1 MRLSER
7 LERVVSFVKPCA
19 SAADIGT
26 DHALVPVELVRRG
39 IVKKAIAMD
48 VRPGPLSRAK
58 EQISRAGLSDQIEPR
73 LSDGLAA
80 LKPQEAETVIIAG
93 MGGELIIRIL
103 TVGRH
108 MWDSVAQWVLSPHS
122 EVFKVRG
129 WLLENGFSIEK
140 EDMVCED
147 GKYYVLM
154 DVKRAEA
161 ETGAETEAETEA
173 GEGTGAEAGLKTES
187 PARDTEFVRLLYG
200 DSLIRERNP
209 VLAQYLKEEEQMLM
223 EREASLRQSAKG
235 SLRAAE
241 RLKETETRLK
251 WNREVQD
258 EMQRDH

>member
-39 IVKKAIAMD
+39 IVKKALAMD

-103 TVGRH
+103 TEGRH

-154 DVKRAEA
+154 DVRRA
-161 ETGAETEAETEA
+161 GS
-173 GEGTGAEAGLKTES
+173 GIES
-187 PARDTEFVRLLYG
+187 PARDAEFVRLLYG
-200 DSLIRERNP
+200 DSLICERNP
-209 VLAQYLKEEEQMLM
+209 VLAQYLKEEKQMLM

>member
-7 LERVVSFVKPCA
+7 LERVVSFVRPCA

-39 IVKKAIAMD
+39 IVKKALAMD

-103 TVGRH
+103 TEGRH

-154 DVKRAEA
+154 DVRRA
-161 ETGAETEAETEA
+161 GS
-173 GEGTGAEAGLKTES
+173 GIES
-187 PARDTEFVRLLYG
+187 PARDAEFVRLLYG

-209 VLAQYLKEEEQMLM
+209 VLTQYLKEEEQMLM

>member
-7 LERVVSFVKPCA
+7 LERVVSFVRPCA

-39 IVKKAIAMD
+39 IVKKALAMD

-58 EQISRAGLSDQIEPR
+58 EQICRAGLSDQIEPR

-161 ETGAETEAETEA
+161 ETEA

-187 PARDTEFVRLLYG
+187 PARDAEFVRLLYG
-200 DSLIRERNP
+200 DGLIRERNP

>member
-1 MRLSER
+1 MIKTLKRLFIENLAVIER
-7 LERVVSFVKPCA
+7 AEIEFDSRLNIFTGETGAGKSILIGGINAILGKRIYR
-19 SAADIGT
+19 DIVRSGT
-26 DHALVPVELVRRG
+26 D
-39 IVKKAIAMD
+39 KASVYAVFDDI
-48 VRPGPLSRAK
+48 PKRA
-58 EQISRAGLSDQIEPR
+58 EDL
-73 LSDGLAA
+73 
-80 LKPQEAETVIIAG
+80 
-93 MGGELIIRIL
+93 
-103 TVGRH
+103 
-108 MWDSVAQWVLSPHS
+108 
-122 EVFKVRG
+122 
-129 WLLENGFSIEK
+129 LLENGFSIEK

-161 ETGAETEAETEA
+161 ETEA

-187 PARDTEFVRLLYG
+187 PARDAEFVRLLYG

-209 VLAQYLKEEEQMLM
+209 VLAQYLKEEEQTLM

>member
-7 LERVVSFVKPCA
+7 LERVVSFVRPCA

-103 TVGRH
+103 TEGRH

-154 DVKRAEA
+154 DVRRA
-161 ETGAETEAETEA
+161 GS
-173 GEGTGAEAGLKTES
+173 GIES
-187 PARDTEFVRLLYG
+187 PARDAEFVRLLYG
-200 DSLIRERNP
+200 DGLIRERNP

>member
-7 LERVVSFVKPCA
+7 LERVVSFVRPCA

-39 IVKKAIAMD
+39 IVKKALAMD

-103 TVGRH
+103 TEGRH

-154 DVKRAEA
+154 DVRRA
-161 ETGAETEAETEA
+161 GS
-173 GEGTGAEAGLKTES
+173 GIES
-187 PARDTEFVRLLYG
+187 PARDAEFVRLLYG
-200 DSLIRERNP
+200 DSLIRDRNP

-223 EREASLRQSAKG
+223 EREASLRQSARG

>member
-39 IVKKAIAMD
+39 IVKKALAMD

-103 TVGRH
+103 TEGRH
-108 MWDSVAQWVLSPHS
+108 MWDSVVQWVLSPHS

-129 WLLENGFSIEK
+129 WLLENGFAIEK

-154 DVKRAEA
+154 DVRRA
-161 ETGAETEAETEA
+161 GS
-173 GEGTGAEAGLKTES
+173 GIES
-187 PARDTEFVRLLYG
+187 PARDAEFVRLLYG
-200 DSLIRERNP
+200 DGLIRERNP

>member
-1 MRLSER
+1 MYAIHDNTIEFSWNADDLFARIVR
-7 LERVVSFVKPCA
+7 Q
-19 SAADIGT
+19 SAYYTRSRQTPEGADPWET
-26 DHALVPVELVRRG
+26 V
-39 IVKKAIAMD
+39 
-48 VRPGPLSRAK
+48 
-58 EQISRAGLSDQIEPR
+58 GLSDDEKPYVR
-73 LSDGLAA
+73 ETLADVFRHLSALFVKLTATVPDSLFAA
-80 LKPQEAETVIIAG
+80 PEET
-93 MGGELIIRIL
+93 GETTARY
-103 TVGRH
+103 
-108 MWDSVAQWVLSPHS
+108 
-122 EVFKVRG
+122 
-129 WLLENGFSIEK
+129 GFSIEK

-161 ETGAETEAETEA
+161 ETEA

-187 PARDTEFVRLLYG
+187 PARDAEFVRLFYG

-223 EREASLRQSAKG
+223 KREASLRQSAKG

-241 RLKETETRLK
+241 RLMETETRLK

>member
-7 LERVVSFVKPCA
+7 LERVVSFVRPCA

-39 IVKKAIAMD
+39 IVKKALAMD

-103 TVGRH
+103 TVDRH

-154 DVKRAEA
+154 DVRRA
-161 ETGAETEAETEA
+161 GS
-173 GEGTGAEAGLKTES
+173 GIES
-187 PARDTEFVRLLYG
+187 PARDAEFVRLLYG
-200 DSLIRERNP
+200 DGLIRERNP

-223 EREASLRQSAKG
+223 EREASLRQSARG

>member
-103 TVGRH
+103 TEGRH

-161 ETGAETEAETEA
+161 EAGAETEA
-173 GEGTGAEAGLKTES
+173 GEGTGAETGLKTES
-187 PARDTEFVRLLYG
+187 PARDAKFVRLLYG

>member
-7 LERVVSFVKPCA
+7 LERVVSFVRPCA

-39 IVKKAIAMD
+39 IVKKALAMD

-103 TVGRH
+103 TEGRH

-154 DVKRAEA
+154 DVRRA
-161 ETGAETEAETEA
+161 GS
-173 GEGTGAEAGLKTES
+173 GIES
-187 PARDTEFVRLLYG
+187 PARDAEFVRLLYG

-223 EREASLRQSAKG
+223 EREASLRQSARG

>member
-7 LERVVSFVKPCA
+7 LERVVSFVRPCA

-39 IVKKAIAMD
+39 IVKKALAMD

-161 ETGAETEAETEA
+161 ETEA

-187 PARDTEFVRLLYG
+187 PARDAEFVRLLYG

>member
-39 IVKKAIAMD
+39 IVKKALAMD

-103 TVGRH
+103 TEGRH

-154 DVKRAEA
+154 DVRRA
-161 ETGAETEAETEA
+161 GS
-173 GEGTGAEAGLKTES
+173 GIES
-187 PARDTEFVRLLYG
+187 PARDAEFVRLLYG

>member
-7 LERVVSFVKPCA
+7 LERVVSFVRPCA

-161 ETGAETEAETEA
+161 ETGAEAEAETEA

>member
-39 IVKKAIAMD
+39 IVKKALAMD

-58 EQISRAGLSDQIEPR
+58 EQICRAGLSDQIEPR

-103 TVGRH
+103 TEGRH

-154 DVKRAEA
+154 DVRRA
-161 ETGAETEAETEA
+161 GS
-173 GEGTGAEAGLKTES
+173 GIES
-187 PARDTEFVRLLYG
+187 PARDAEFVRLLYG

>member
-19 SAADIGT
+19 SVADIGT

-39 IVKKAIAMD
+39 IVKKALARS
-48 VRPGPLSRAK
+48 VGPAPLSRAK
-58 EQISRAGLSDQIEPR
+58 GEISRPGLPVQMEPR

-103 TVGRH
+103 TEGRH

-161 ETGAETEAETEA
+161 ETEA

-187 PARDTEFVRLLYG
+187 PARDAEFVRLLYG
-200 DSLIRERNP
+200 DGLIRERNP

>member
-7 LERVVSFVKPCA
+7 LERVVSFVRPCA

-39 IVKKAIAMD
+39 IVKKALAMD

-103 TVGRH
+103 TEGRH

-154 DVKRAEA
+154 DVRRA
-161 ETGAETEAETEA
+161 GS
-173 GEGTGAEAGLKTES
+173 GIES
-187 PARDTEFVRLLYG
+187 PARDAEFVRLLYG

-223 EREASLRQSAKG
+223 KREASLRQSAKG
-235 SLRAAE
+235 SLRAVE
-241 RLKETETRLK
+241 RLMETETRLK

>member
-7 LERVVSFVKPCA
+7 LERVVSFVRPCA

-39 IVKKAIAMD
+39 IVKKALAMD

-161 ETGAETEAETEA
+161 ETEA

-187 PARDTEFVRLLYG
+187 PARDAEFVRLLYG
-200 DSLIRERNP
+200 DGLIRERNP

>member
-7 LERVVSFVKPCA
+7 LERVVSFVRPCA

-39 IVKKAIAMD
+39 IVKKALAMD

-103 TVGRH
+103 TEGRH

-154 DVKRAEA
+154 DVRRA
-161 ETGAETEAETEA
+161 GS
-173 GEGTGAEAGLKTES
+173 GIES
-187 PARDTEFVRLLYG
+187 PARDAEFVRLLYG
-200 DSLIRERNP
+200 DSLICERNP
-209 VLAQYLKEEEQMLM
+209 VLAQYLKEEKQMLM

>member
-7 LERVVSFVKPCA
+7 LERVVSFVRPCA

-161 ETGAETEAETEA
+161 EAGAETEA

-187 PARDTEFVRLLYG
+187 PARDAEFVRLLYG

>member
-39 IVKKAIAMD
+39 IVKKALAMD

-161 ETGAETEAETEA
+161 EAGAETEA
-173 GEGTGAEAGLKTES
+173 GEGTGAEAGLKTKS
-187 PARDTEFVRLLYG
+187 PARDAEFVRLLYG

>member
-7 LERVVSFVKPCA
+7 LERVVSFVRPCA

-39 IVKKAIAMD
+39 IVKKALAMD

-103 TVGRH
+103 TEGRH

-154 DVKRAEA
+154 DVRRA
-161 ETGAETEAETEA
+161 GS
-173 GEGTGAEAGLKTES
+173 GIES
-187 PARDTEFVRLLYG
+187 PARDAEFVRLLYG
-200 DSLIRERNP
+200 DGLIRERNP

>member
-103 TVGRH
+103 TEGRH

-154 DVKRAEA
+154 DVRRA
-161 ETGAETEAETEA
+161 GS
-173 GEGTGAEAGLKTES
+173 GIES
-187 PARDTEFVRLLYG
+187 PARDAEFVRLLYG

>member
-7 LERVVSFVKPCA
+7 LERVVSFVRPCA

-39 IVKKAIAMD
+39 IVKKALAMD

-103 TVGRH
+103 TEGRH

-140 EDMVCED
+140 EDMVYED

-161 ETGAETEAETEA
+161 EAGAETEA

-187 PARDTEFVRLLYG
+187 PARDAEFVRLLYG